1 MSANKVP
8 IDSTH
13 PALAWR
19 VNRVGNCVRLE
30 WMCKN
35 NYAAMELE
43 DTLRLGV
50 ESGLLELE
58 FEPDA
63 P

>member
-1 MSANKVP
+1 MSAKIP
-8 IDSTH
+8 IDSQH

-19 VNRVGNCVRLE
+19 VSRVGNCVRLE

-50 ESGLLELE
+50 EAGRLDLE
-58 FEPDA
+58 FVNDA